1 MILITSSLSVL
12 LLAQVSADPLVAK
25 SVEAVS
31 RTELAK
37 FHTMLAS
44 EPHVAGSVG
53 DAHVIEN
60 IAKSFVDFGL
70 EVEID
75 RLELLLP
82 RPKAS
87 LLEIVDAEFPQSTD
101 PTLAPRRGVM
111 ALAITEPNLA
121 VDPQTAH
128 PDLNLG
134 WNAWSGSGDV
144 ESSVVYVNYGTRE
157 DFAQLKSLGVETK
170 GKIAL
175 ARYGGNFRG
184 YKAKFAQ
191 DAECAALVIFTDPAD
206 AGSGKGSVWP
216 DGGGWANDA
225 CIQRGSLLTLPY
237 PGDPGTPGRKSVPG
251 VVRAPTDDML
261 PKIPVQPIGYAA
273 AREILSRMKGEI
285 APTAWIGGL
294 PCEYRLTS
302 DAMES
307 TEPVQGVRLH
317 LKIEQE
323 RLVQSTANVIGRL
336 AGKSIPEEF
345 VVIGCHHDAWCFGA
359 ADPLAGTICLMESAR
374 DFGLLSKN
382 GVRSDRTIVFAAW
395 GAEEYG
401 IFGSTE
407 WVEGMERELSARC
420 VAYINLDMAA
430 MGLKPSF
437 AASPW
442 LHAELLRAASAVPA
456 PDGDGTALDLLPRVS
471 ADSSARSIGELGGGS
486 DHVAFWCRA
495 LVPSVS
501 ISSHGSAGNSYH
513 SNYDTVAW
521 YQSTVGSDYRAA
533 ELVTRLTNAFVGR
546 MSDASVAGFDA
557 ERTIALL
564 AERLLAAA
572 RKAQDAALPIDALT
586 ALALRIDSL
595 GALASAT
602 DEAVRVASA
611 TADLTVSTRAA
622 LRSCRDAFRAGGGLA
637 GRPWY
642 SNLYAATDRF
652 TGYGT
657 SVLPEVSEAIEDRDG
672 ARLERAVTRLQ
683 DALAKFENALV
694 ALRASVD
701 PLNRQ

>member
-1 MILITSSLSVL
+1 MILTISSISAL
-12 LLAQVSADPLVAK
+12 LFAQVPVDSLVAN

-37 FHTMLAS
+37 FHTLLAS
-44 EPHVAGSVG
+44 EPHVAGSSG
-53 DAHVIEN
+53 DARVIEK
-60 IAKSFVDFGL
+60 IAKTFVDFGL

-82 RPKAS
+82 RPTES
-87 LLEIVDAEFPQSTD
+87 LLEIVDAEFPQSPDQTI
-101 PTLAPRRGVM
+101 APRRGILP
-111 ALAITEPNLA
+111 LAITEPNLA

-157 DFAQLKSLGVETK
+157 DFAQLKLLGVETK
-170 GKIAL
+170 GKVAL

-191 DAECAALVIFTDPAD
+191 DAGCAALVIFTDPID
-206 AGSGKGSVWP
+206 AGSGKGTVWP
-216 DGGGWANDA
+216 AGGGWANDA

-251 VVRAPTDDML
+251 IVRAPTEELL

-273 AREILSRMKGEI
+273 AREIFARMKGEV
-285 APTAWIGGL
+285 APSAWIGGL

-302 DAMES
+302 DAANASEADA
-307 TEPVQGVRLH
+307 GVRLH
-317 LKIEQE
+317 LKIDQE
-323 RLVQSTANVIGRL
+323 RVVQSTANVIGRL
-336 AGKSIPEEF
+336 QGATIPEEF
-345 VVIGCHHDAWCFGA
+345 VVVGCHHDAWCFGA

-374 DFGLLSKN
+374 DFGLLAKN
-382 GVRSDRTIVFAAW
+382 GQRSDRTIIFAAW
-395 GAEEYG
+395 GAEEFG

-407 WVEGMERELSARC
+407 WVEGMERELGARC

-430 MGLKPSF
+430 MGLKPGFS
-437 AASPW
+437 ASPW
-442 LHAELLRAASAVPA
+442 LHGELLRAAAAVPA
-456 PDGDGTALDLLPRVS
+456 PDGDGTALDLLPRVEG
-471 ADSSARSIGELGGGS
+471 DSSARAIGELGGGS

-521 YQSTVGSDYRAA
+521 YQATVGGDYRAA
-533 ELVTRLTNAFVGR
+533 ELVTRLTNAFVAR
-546 MSDASVAGFDA
+546 MSDARVSGFDA

-564 AERLLAAA
+564 HARVMSAA
-572 RKAQDAALPIDALT
+572 RKAQEARLPFGALES
-586 ALALRIDSL
+586 LALRVEKL
-595 GALASAT
+595 GTLATSC
-602 DEAVRVASA
+602 DEAVFAASDA
-611 TADLTVSTRAA
+611 HALSARTRDG
-622 LRSCRDAFRAGGGLA
+622 LRECRNAFKASGGLA
-637 GRPWY
+637 GRPWF

-657 SVLPEVSEAIEDRDG
+657 SVLPEVSEAIEDREAERL
-672 ARLERAVTRLQ
+672 ARATQRLQ
-683 DALAKFENALV
+683 DAVSRLESALV

-701 PLNRQ
+701 PLDRQ